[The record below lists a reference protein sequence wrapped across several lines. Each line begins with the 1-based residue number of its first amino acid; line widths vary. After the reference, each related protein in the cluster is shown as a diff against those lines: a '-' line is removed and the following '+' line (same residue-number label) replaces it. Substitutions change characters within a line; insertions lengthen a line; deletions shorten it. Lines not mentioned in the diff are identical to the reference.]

1 MAYLACEDVN
11 DLIFACLSP
20 LMVALVAAQL
30 YADAITFEWT
40 LRRAPSTRTEGAE
53 PKRILRRV
61 LKAHLVLVLFLQC
74 AMIVFFFVDNEVR
87 GWQMVAGVVPAV
99 FVPRRLDLSTST
111 KIR

>member
-40 LRRAPSTRTEGAE
+40 LRRAPRPG
-53 PKRILRRV
+53 LRR
-61 LKAHLVLVLFLQC
+61 
-74 AMIVFFFVDNEVR
+74 
-87 GWQMVAGVVPAV
+87 G
-99 FVPRRLDLSTST
+99 S
-111 KIR
+111 